1 MAVNAVFLRE
11 IKFSQELIS
20 RVILLINLNQR
31 NKMKKIIL
39 FISALFTMASL
50 VVGADSAGN
59 RADSIIVLGTT
70 SGIHPATIIAP
81 PTRVGV
87 LLGSDWM
94 LGIDAGSS
102 SYSDSSGGSKATA
115 TYTNQGLIARY
126 FIGNSF
132 NLLAGYHMRNYDASV
147 TSTDSSGTATLD
159 LKAHANVATFTIA
172 NHWLWD
178 WGIWI
183 GFDWLLLGNAL
194 SSKSEATVTS
204 SGSVGDIN
212 KAKKDAEELGNLI
225 NALSTSGGFLV
236 MSVGFAF

>member
-1 MAVNAVFLRE
+1 
-11 IKFSQELIS
+11 
-20 RVILLINLNQR
+20 
-31 NKMKKIIL
+31 MKKIIL
-39 FISALFTMASL
+39 CISTLFTMTS
-50 VVGADSAGN
+50 VVFAADSAGN
-59 RADSIIVLGTT
+59 RADSIIMLGTT

-81 PTRVGV
+81 PARVGV

-94 LGIDAGSS
+94 LGIDSGSS

-147 TSTDSSGTATLD
+147 TSTDSSGSATLD

-225 NALSTSGGFLV
+225 NAFSTSGGFLV

>member
-1 MAVNAVFLRE
+1 
-11 IKFSQELIS
+11 
-20 RVILLINLNQR
+20 
-31 NKMKKIIL
+31 MKKCFLCIATL
-39 FISALFTMASL
+39 FSVTSVFAS
-50 VVGADSAGN
+50 DSAGN
-59 RADSIIVLGTT
+59 RANSIIMLG
-70 SGIHPATIIAP
+70 SSGGIHPATIIAP

-147 TSTDSSGTATLD
+147 TSTDSSGSATLD

-212 KAKKDAEELGNLI
+212 KAKKDAEELGNLV
-225 NALSTSGGFLV
+225 NAISTSGGLLV

>member
-1 MAVNAVFLRE
+1 
-11 IKFSQELIS
+11 
-20 RVILLINLNQR
+20 
-31 NKMKKIIL
+31 MKKIIL
-39 FISALFTMASL
+39 CISTLFTMTSYVFA
-50 VVGADSAGN
+50 ADSAGN
-59 RADSIIVLGTT
+59 RADSIIMLGTT

-183 GFDWLLLGNAL
+183 GFDWLLFGNAV

-204 SGSVGDIN
+204 SGTVGDIN
-212 KAKKDAEELGNLI
+212 KAKKDAEEIGNLI
-225 NALSTSGGFLV
+225 NAISTSGGLLV

>member
-1 MAVNAVFLRE
+1 M
-11 IKFSQELIS
+11 
-20 RVILLINLNQR
+20 
-31 NKMKKIIL
+31 
-39 FISALFTMASL
+39 
-50 VVGADSAGN
+50 
-59 RADSIIVLGTT
+59 LGTT

-81 PTRVGV
+81 PARVGI

-147 TSTDSSGTATLD
+147 TSTDSSGSATLD

-183 GFDWLLLGNAL
+183 GFDWLLFGNAL
-194 SSKSEATVTS
+194 STKSEATVTS
-204 SGSVGDIN
+204 SGTVDDIN
-212 KAKKDAEELGNLI
+212 DAKKDTEALGDLV
-225 NALSTSGGFLV
+225 NAVSTSGGVLV
-236 MSVGFAF
+236 LSVGFAF

>member
-1 MAVNAVFLRE
+1 
-11 IKFSQELIS
+11 
-20 RVILLINLNQR
+20 
-31 NKMKKIIL
+31 MKKIIL
-39 FISALFTMASL
+39 CISALFTLTS
-50 VVGADSAGN
+50 VVLGADSAGN
-59 RADSIIVLGTT
+59 RADSIIMLGTAG
-70 SGIHPATIIAP
+70 GIHPATIIAP

-94 LGIDAGSS
+94 LGIDSGSS
-102 SYSDSSGGSKATA
+102 SYSSSSGDSKGTA

-147 TSTDSSGTATLD
+147 TSKDSSGTATLD
-159 LKAHANVATFTIA
+159 LKAHANVATFTVA

-183 GFDWLLLGNAL
+183 GFDWLLFGNAV

-204 SGSVGDIN
+204 SGTVGDIN
-212 KAKKDAEELGNLI
+212 KAKKDAEEIGNLI
-225 NALSTSGGFLV
+225 NAVSTSGGLLV

>member
-1 MAVNAVFLRE
+1 MTSVVF
-11 IKFSQELIS
+11 
-20 RVILLINLNQR
+20 
-31 NKMKKIIL
+31 
-39 FISALFTMASL
+39 A
-50 VVGADSAGN
+50 ADSAGN
-59 RADSIIVLGTT
+59 RADSIIMLGTT

-94 LGIDAGSS
+94 LGIDAGSA

-147 TSTDSSGTATLD
+147 TSTDSSGTATLE

-183 GFDWLLLGNAL
+183 GFDWLLFGNAV

-204 SGSVGDIN
+204 AGTVGDIN
-212 KAKKDAEELGNLI
+212 KAKKDAEEIGNLI
-225 NALSTSGGFLV
+225 NAISTSGGLLV

>member
-1 MAVNAVFLRE
+1 MTSVVF
-11 IKFSQELIS
+11 
-20 RVILLINLNQR
+20 
-31 NKMKKIIL
+31 
-39 FISALFTMASL
+39 A
-50 VVGADSAGN
+50 ADSAGN
-59 RADSIIVLGTT
+59 RADSIIMFGTS

-94 LGIDAGSS
+94 LGIDSGSS

-147 TSTDSSGTATLD
+147 TSKDSSGTATLD
-159 LKAHANVATFTIA
+159 LKAHANVATFTVA

-183 GFDWLLLGNAL
+183 GFDWLLFGNAV

-204 SGSVGDIN
+204 SGTVGDIN
-212 KAKKDAEELGNLI
+212 KAKKDAEEIGNLI
-225 NALSTSGGFLV
+225 NAVSTSGGLLV

>member
-1 MAVNAVFLRE
+1 VAVNVVFLRE
-11 IKFSQELIS
+11 KKFSQELIS

-50 VVGADSAGN
+50 VIGADSAGN
-59 RADSIIVLGTT
+59 RADSIIMLGTT

-81 PTRVGV
+81 PTRVGI

-147 TSTDSSGTATLD
+147 TSTDSSGSATLD

-212 KAKKDAEELGNLI
+212 KAKKDAEELGNLV
-225 NALSTSGGFLV
+225 NAISTSGGLLV

>member
-1 MAVNAVFLRE
+1 
-11 IKFSQELIS
+11 
-20 RVILLINLNQR
+20 
-31 NKMKKIIL
+31 MKKIIL
-39 FISALFTMASL
+39 CISTLFTMTS
-50 VVGADSAGN
+50 VVFAADSAGN
-59 RADSIIVLGTT
+59 RADSIIMLGS
-70 SGIHPATIIAP
+70 SGGVHPATIVAP
-81 PTRVGV
+81 PLRLGI

-102 SYSDSSGGSKATA
+102 SYASSSGDATGVA

-132 NLLAGYHMRNYDASV
+132 NVLAGYHMRNYDASV

-225 NALSTSGGFLV
+225 NAFSTSGGFLV

>member
-1 MAVNAVFLRE
+1 
-11 IKFSQELIS
+11 
-20 RVILLINLNQR
+20 
-31 NKMKKIIL
+31 
-39 FISALFTMASL
+39 MASL
-50 VVGADSAGN
+50 VIGADSAGN
-59 RADSIIVLGTT
+59 RADSIIMLGTT

-81 PTRVGV
+81 PTRVGI

-115 TYTNQGLIARY
+115 TYSNQGVIARY

-183 GFDWLLLGNAL
+183 GFDWLLFGNSV

-204 SGSVGDIN
+204 SGTVGDIN
-212 KAKKDAEELGNLI
+212 KAKKDAEEIGNLI
-225 NALSTSGGFLV
+225 NAISTSGGLLV

>member
-1 MAVNAVFLRE
+1 MTSVVF
-11 IKFSQELIS
+11 
-20 RVILLINLNQR
+20 
-31 NKMKKIIL
+31 
-39 FISALFTMASL
+39 A
-50 VVGADSAGN
+50 ADSAGN
-59 RADSIIVLGTT
+59 RADSIIMLGTT

-81 PTRVGV
+81 PVRVGI

-159 LKAHANVATFTIA
+159 LKAHANVATFTIE

-183 GFDWLLLGNAL
+183 GFDWLLFGNAV

-204 SGSVGDIN
+204 SGTVGDIN
-212 KAKKDAEELGNLI
+212 KAKKDAEEIGNLI
-225 NALSTSGGFLV
+225 NAISTSGGLLV

>member
-1 MAVNAVFLRE
+1 MTSVVF
-11 IKFSQELIS
+11 
-20 RVILLINLNQR
+20 
-31 NKMKKIIL
+31 
-39 FISALFTMASL
+39 A
-50 VVGADSAGN
+50 ADSAGN
-59 RADSIIVLGTT
+59 RADSIIMLGTT

-81 PTRVGV
+81 PVRVGI

-159 LKAHANVATFTIA
+159 LKAHANVATFTIS

-183 GFDWLLLGNAL
+183 GFDWLLFGNAV

-204 SGSVGDIN
+204 SGTVGDIN
-212 KAKKDAEELGNLI
+212 KAKKDAEEIGNLI
-225 NALSTSGGFLV
+225 IAISTSGGLLV

>member
-1 MAVNAVFLRE
+1 
-11 IKFSQELIS
+11 
-20 RVILLINLNQR
+20 
-31 NKMKKIIL
+31 MKKIIL
-39 FISALFTMASL
+39 YISALFSVTSFVFA
-50 VVGADSAGN
+50 ADSAGN
-59 RADSIIVLGTT
+59 RADSIIMLGTT

-132 NLLAGYHMRNYDASV
+132 NVLAGYHMRNYDASV
-147 TSTDSSGTATLD
+147 TSTDSSGGTATLD

-183 GFDWLLLGNAL
+183 GFDWLLFGNAV

-212 KAKKDAEELGNLI
+212 KAKKDAEEIGNLI
-225 NALSTSGGFLV
+225 NTISTSGGLLV